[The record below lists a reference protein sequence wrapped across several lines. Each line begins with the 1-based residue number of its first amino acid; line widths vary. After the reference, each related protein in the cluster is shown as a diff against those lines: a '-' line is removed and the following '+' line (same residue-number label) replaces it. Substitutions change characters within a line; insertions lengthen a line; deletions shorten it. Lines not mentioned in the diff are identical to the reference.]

1 MAAARESASGSR
13 EALEELCSRY
23 WPPLYSFARRRGYTI
38 EESQDLTQSFFARFL
53 EKRSFGAADRR
64 RGRFRSFLLASF
76 KHFLANEWDRG
87 RAQKRGGGAAPIPIE
102 TDVAEGFYA
111 LHPVDA
117 ETPDVV
123 YERQWAAGVLER
135 ATAALKTECTGAGRE
150 ALFECLQDYL
160 QGETARGGYATAARV
175 LGMTEGSIKVTVH
188 RLRRR
193 YRDLLRAE
201 VATTVDD
208 DAEIEDEIGYLIA
221 VLGR

>member
-1 MAAARESASGSR
+1 M
-13 EALEELCSRY
+13 
-23 WPPLYSFARRRGYTI
+23 
-38 EESQDLTQSFFARFL
+38 
-53 EKRSFGAADRR
+53 
-64 RGRFRSFLLASF
+64 ASF
-76 KHFLANEWDRG
+76 KHFLANEWDRE

-102 TDVAEGFYA
+102 TDVAEGFYS
-111 LHPVDA
+111 LHPVDT

-135 ATAALKTECTGAGRE
+135 ATSALKTECTNAGRE
-150 ALFECLQDYL
+150 ALFESLQDCL
-160 QGETARGGYATAARV
+160 QGETARGGYAAAARV
-175 LGMTEGSIKVTVH
+175 LGMTEGSVKVTAH

-208 DAEIEDEIGYLIA
+208 DAEIDDEIGYLIA